1 MARQAAGSAVSLQ
14 DFLSNLVELLD
25 EHGIDYMVC
34 GSVASIFH
42 GVPRTTQD
50 VDLVVSLTALQARR
64 LAESIP
70 EERFYISVDAAV
82 DAVRRRR
89 QFNII
94 DMETAW
100 KADFIVQKARKFS
113 QQEFARRVQVE
124 FLGTKLWLASAE
136 DTILAKLEWAK
147 QAQSDRQLRDVLG
160 VLQVQ
165 GSAIDA
171 QYLQRWA
178 VDLGVEEEL
187 TQALAQSRSNSPH

>member
-1 MARQAAGSAVSLQ
+1 MSLQ
-14 DFLSNLVELLD
+14 AFLSNLVALLE
-25 EHGIDYMVC
+25 EHSVEYMVC

-64 LAESIP
+64 LAEAIP
-70 EERFYISVDAAV
+70 EDRFYISVEAAV

-113 QQEFARRVQVE
+113 KEEFARRVQVE

-160 VLQVQ
+160 ILQVQ
-165 GSAIDA
+165 GLAIDTK
-171 QYLQRWA
+171 YLQRWA
-178 VDLGVEEEL
+178 VDLGVEDEL
-187 TQALAQSRSNSPH
+187 ANAIAQSKSARGD

>member
-1 MARQAAGSAVSLQ
+1 VSLQ
-14 DFLSNLVELLD
+14 AFLSNLVALLE
-25 EHGIDYMVC
+25 EHSVDYMVC

-64 LAESIP
+64 LAEAIP
-70 EERFYISVDAAV
+70 DDRFYISVDAAV
-82 DAVRRRR
+82 EAVRQRR

-100 KADFIVQKARKFS
+100 KADFIVQKAREFS

-136 DTILAKLEWAK
+136 DTVLAKLEWAK
-147 QAQSDRQLRDVLG
+147 QSKSDRQLRDVLG
-160 VLQVQ
+160 ILQVQ
-165 GSAIDA
+165 GAAIDTS
-171 QYLQRWA
+171 YLQRWA
-178 VDLGVEEEL
+178 VELGVGEEL
-187 TQALAQSRSNSPH
+187 AQALAQSTATGEH